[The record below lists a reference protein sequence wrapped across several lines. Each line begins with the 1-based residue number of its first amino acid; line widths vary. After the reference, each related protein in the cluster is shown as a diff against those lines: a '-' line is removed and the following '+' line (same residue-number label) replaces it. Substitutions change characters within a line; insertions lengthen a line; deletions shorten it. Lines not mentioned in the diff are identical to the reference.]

1 MSQAG
6 FTQSIRKRAD
16 QIWRRELEHP
26 FVRGIADGTLD
37 TDKFRYYL
45 CQDYVFLIEYARVF
59 ALASAKARELSTIGL
74 FSELLHGTIHTEM
87 QLHRDYCA
95 GFGISPKQLEATRAA
110 PVTHGYTRHLL
121 TTAYAGALVDIVA
134 AVLPCQLG
142 YAEIGAALA
151 RQRRGAMNSRYAQW
165 IEMYAS
171 EEFAAGARRVADLLD
186 GLASGFPERELERL
200 SELFLISSRYEY
212 MFWEMA
218 WSSEDWR
225 V

>member
-37 TDKFRYYL
+37 TDKFRFYL

-59 ALASAKARELSTIGL
+59 ALAAAKASELSTIGL

-95 GFGISPKQLEATRAA
+95 RFGISPKQLEATRAA
-110 PVTHGYTRHLL
+110 LAKSFTR
-121 TTAYAGALVDIVA
+121 
-134 AVLPCQLG
+134 
-142 YAEIGAALA
+142 E
-151 RQRRGAMNSRYAQW
+151 
-165 IEMYAS
+165 YAS
-171 EEFAAGARRVADLLD
+171 AAAMTSSASSDAANFA
-186 GLASGFPERELERL
+186 REP
-200 SELFLISSRYEY
+200 SALFLSPDRC
-212 MFWEMA
+212 
-218 WSSEDWR
+218 
-225 V
+225 